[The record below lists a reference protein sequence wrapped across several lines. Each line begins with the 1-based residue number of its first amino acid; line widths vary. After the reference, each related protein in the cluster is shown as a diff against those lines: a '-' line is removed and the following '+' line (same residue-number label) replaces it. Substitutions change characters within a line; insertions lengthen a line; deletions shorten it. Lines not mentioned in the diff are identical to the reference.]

1 MGDDGP
7 VNGQPQR
14 QRILDSALSILA
26 AQGPEMLTVRAVAA
40 AAGCSTT
47 GIYTYFG
54 GKPGLLDALYA
65 DGVTLFR
72 AYVGVADELTD
83 PAARLLDACRRYWSW
98 ALSHRTQYQL
108 MFGTTAASFVPSP
121 ESVELAWAS
130 FGDLVAR
137 VRDARPDL
145 VGDEVEDAAHHLW
158 AMLHGYVMLEL
169 VSVGTDETEGARRF
183 ERGVL
188 AMLRTDA
195 GSRA

>member
-1 MGDDGP
+1 MS
-7 VNGQPQR
+7 GQPQR

-26 AQGPEMLTVRAVAA
+26 EQGPARLTVRAVGA

-54 GKPGLLDALYA
+54 GKPGLLDAIYA
-65 DGVTLFR
+65 DAVSLFR
-72 AYVGVADELTD
+72 ADVAVADEIAD
-83 PAARLLDACRRYWSW
+83 PADRLLTACRRYWAW

-108 MFGTTAASFVPSP
+108 MFVTAQASFEPSP
-121 ESVELAWAS
+121 ESVELAWAA

-145 VGDEVEDAAHHLW
+145 VGDAVEDAAHHLG

-169 VSVGTDETEGARRF
+169 VSVGTDEAEAAARF
-183 ERGVL
+183 ERGVQ
-188 AMLRTDA
+188 AVVGA
-195 GSRA
+195 GSQEPAGAS